1 MSGTPPYP
9 NRQRERIQNPRSV
22 RSSRTGGTAATAPSV
37 PCASAPATGEY
48 GEGVTEPA
56 RHMSPEEFRR
66 HGHEVVDW
74 IADYWTR
81 LPGLPVRS
89 PVAPGDVRALLPD
102 APPEHGEPVS
112 AIVADLDRV
121 VVPGLTHWQH
131 PGFLG
136 YFPANTSG
144 PSVLGDLV
152 SAGLGIQGM
161 SWVTSPAATEL
172 EQHVMDWLAGLLG
185 LPESFRSTG
194 TGGGVVQDSS
204 SGANLVAL
212 LAALHRASGGATVR
226 HGVESEEYTVYVSAE
241 THSSMEKAVRIAGL
255 GSDAVRIV
263 EVGDDL
269 AMRPGALAARLERDV
284 ARGLKPVLVCA
295 TVGTTSTT
303 AVDPLAALGP
313 ICQRFGVWL
322 HVDAAY
328 AGVSGLVPELRPL
341 QDGVEW
347 ADSYTTDAHKW
358 LLTGF
363 DATLF
368 WVADR
373 GALTGALAIL
383 PEYLRNA
390 ATDAGAVVDY
400 RDWQIELGRRFRALK
415 LWFVVRWY
423 GAEGLR
429 AHIRSGVALAQE
441 LAGWA
446 RADERFDVATAHPLS
461 LVCLRPH
468 WPEDVDA
475 DVATM
480 TLLERLNDGGEV
492 FLTHTT
498 VRGQVVLRVAV
509 GAPTTTR
516 AHVERAWQLLCENH
530 DWLSRDFAEQAAERA
545 RVAAE
550 QRAEAERQAAERAA
564 ERQAAERA
572 AERAAAE
579 ARLQAEQEAAA
590 QEAAAQEAAAQE
602 AAAHEVTPQEAPEQE
617 APERSP
623 EEPAG
628 GDEPAQVVAAAVEP
642 EPVGDAPLEV
652 PAAQDETAA
661 QAAAQAPLQAGQ

>member
-1 MSGTPPYP
+1 
-9 NRQRERIQNPRSV
+9 
-22 RSSRTGGTAATAPSV
+22 
-37 PCASAPATGEY
+37 
-48 GEGVTEPA
+48 
-56 RHMSPEEFRR
+56 MSPEQFRQ

-81 LPGLPVRS
+81 IGSLPVRS
-89 PVAPGDVRALLPD
+89 QVAPGEVRAALPTS
-102 APPEHGEPVS
+102 PPETGEPLS
-112 AIVADLDRV
+112 AVLADLDRV

-131 PGFLG
+131 PGFFG

-152 SAGLGIQGM
+152 SAGLGVQGM

-172 EQHVMDWLAGLLG
+172 EQHVMDWFAELLD
-185 LPESFRSTG
+185 LPASFRSTG
-194 TGGGVVQDSS
+194 TGGGVIQDSS

-212 LAALHRASGGATVR
+212 LAALHRASTGATVR
-226 HGVESEEYTVYVSAE
+226 HGVEPERATVYVSSE

-255 GSDAVRIV
+255 GTEAVRIV
-263 EVGDDL
+263 EVDGDL
-269 AMRPGALAARLERDV
+269 AMRPAALAARLERDV
-284 ARGLKPVLVCA
+284 ALGYRPVLVCA

-303 AVDPLAALGP
+303 AVDPLAAIGP
-313 ICQRFGVWL
+313 ICQKYGVWL

-328 AGVSGLVPELRPL
+328 AGVSAVVPELRPL
-341 QDGVEW
+341 QAGVEW

-373 GALTGALAIL
+373 AALTGALSIL

-390 ATDAGAVVDY
+390 ATEAGTVVDY

-429 AHIRSGVALAQE
+429 AHIRTHVALAQE

-446 RADERFDVATAHPLS
+446 ASDERFDVVAPHPFA
-461 LVCLRPH
+461 LVCLRPR
-468 WPEDVDA
+468 WSDDVDA

-498 VRGQVVLRVAV
+498 VGGRAVLRIAI
-509 GAPTTTR
+509 GAPTTTP
-516 AHVERAWQLLCENH
+516 AHVERVWTLLREGY
-530 DWLSRDFAEQAAERA
+530 DWLAADFAAVAAEQAATREAERA
-545 RVAAE
+545 
-550 QRAEAERQAAERAA
+550 RAEAERAEA
-564 ERQAAERA
+564 EARE
-572 AERAAAE
+572 AAE
-579 ARLQAEQEAAA
+579 A
-590 QEAAAQEAAAQE
+590 
-602 AAAHEVTPQEAPEQE
+602 
-617 APERSP
+617 
-623 EEPAG
+623 
-628 GDEPAQVVAAAVEP
+628 
-642 EPVGDAPLEV
+642 V
-652 PAAQDETAA
+652 P
-661 QAAAQAPLQAGQ
+661 APLQGPAASL

>member
-1 MSGTPPYP
+1 MTPEQF
-9 NRQRERIQNPRSV
+9 RQ
-22 RSSRTGGTAATAPSV
+22 
-37 PCASAPATGEY
+37 
-48 GEGVTEPA
+48 
-56 RHMSPEEFRR
+56 

-81 LPGLPVRS
+81 IGSFPVRS
-89 PVAPGDVRALLPD
+89 QVSPGDVRAALP
-102 APPEHGEPVS
+102 ASPPEQGEPLS
-112 AIVADLDRV
+112 AVLADLERV
-121 VVPGLTHWQH
+121 VLPGVTHWQH
-131 PGFLG
+131 PGFFG

-152 SAGLGIQGM
+152 SAGLGVQGM

-172 EQHVMDWLAGLLG
+172 EQHVLDWFAGLLG
-185 LPESFRSTG
+185 LPESFLSTG

-212 LAALHRASGGATVR
+212 LAALHRVSKGTTVR
-226 HGVESEEYTVYVSAE
+226 YGVEPDRATVYVSAE
-241 THSSMEKAVRIAGL
+241 THSSMEKAARIAGL

-263 EVGDDL
+263 EVDGDL
-269 AMRPGALAARLERDV
+269 AMRPASLKARLERDA
-284 ARGLKPVLVCA
+284 ARGFTPVLVCA

-303 AVDPLAALGP
+303 AIDPLAELGP
-313 ICQRFGVWL
+313 ICREAGVWL

-328 AGVSGLVPELRPL
+328 AGVSGVVPELREL
-341 QDGVEW
+341 QAGVEW

-373 GALTGALAIL
+373 AALTGALSIL

-390 ATDAGAVVDY
+390 ATEAGAVVDY

-415 LWFVVRWY
+415 LWFVLRWY

-429 AHIRSGVALAQE
+429 EHIRGHVALAQE
-441 LAGWA
+441 LAA
-446 RADERFDVATAHPLS
+446 RADADDRFDVVTKHPFS
-461 LVCLRPH
+461 LVCLKPR
-468 WPEDVDA
+468 WADGVDA

-498 VRGQVVLRVAV
+498 VGGQPVLRVAI
-509 GAPTTTR
+509 GAPATTQQ
-516 AHVERAWQLLCENH
+516 HVDRLWALLCENH
-530 DWLSRDFAEQAAERA
+530 DWLASDFAEVAAQRA
-545 RVAAE
+545 RE
-550 QRAEAERQAAERAA
+550 EAERRAEIERAA
-564 ERQAAERA
+564 EAARA
-572 AERAAAE
+572 
-579 ARLQAEQEAAA
+579 
-590 QEAAAQEAAAQE
+590 
-602 AAAHEVTPQEAPEQE
+602 
-617 APERSP
+617 
-623 EEPAG
+623 
-628 GDEPAQVVAAAVEP
+628 AAAVET
-642 EPVGDAPLEV
+642 

-661 QAAAQAPLQAGQ
+661 QAEAQEDLPPAEEHALGETE

>member
-1 MSGTPPYP
+1 MT
-9 NRQRERIQNPRSV
+9 
-22 RSSRTGGTAATAPSV
+22 
-37 PCASAPATGEY
+37 
-48 GEGVTEPA
+48 
-56 RHMSPEEFRR
+56 PEEFRR

-74 IADYWTR
+74 IADYWSR

-89 PVAPGDVRALLPD
+89 PAAPGDVRAALPD
-102 APPEHGEPVS
+102 AAPEHGEPVS
-112 AIVADLDRV
+112 AVLADLDRV

-131 PGFLG
+131 PGFFG

-152 SAGLGIQGM
+152 SAGLGVQGM

-172 EQHVMDWLAGLLG
+172 EQHVLDWFADLLG
-185 LPESFRSTG
+185 LPGSFRSTS

-226 HGVESEEYTVYVSAE
+226 SGVVTEEYTVYVSAE

-263 EVGDDL
+263 EVNDGL
-269 AMRPGALAARLERDV
+269 AMRPAALAARLERDV

-303 AVDPLAALGP
+303 AVDPLAELGP

-373 GALTGALAIL
+373 AALTGALAIL
-383 PEYLRNA
+383 PEYLRNSA
-390 ATDAGAVVDY
+390 SDAGAVVDY
-400 RDWQIELGRRFRALK
+400 RDWQVPLGRRFRALK
-415 LWFVVRWY
+415 LWFVLRWY

-446 RADERFDVATAHPLS
+446 DADERFDVAAAHPLS
-461 LVCLRPH
+461 LVCLRPL
-468 WPEDVDA
+468 WARDVDA

-498 VRGQVVLRVAV
+498 VRGQVVLRLAV

-516 AHVERAWQLLCENH
+516 AHVERAWQLLRENH
-530 DWLSRDFAEQAAERA
+530 DWLARDFAEQAAERA
-545 RVAAE
+545 RLAAE
-550 QRAEAERQAAERAA
+550 QRAAAEREAVQRAADRAAREAA
-564 ERQAAERA
+564 EREATEPEAAEPQIVDQAA
-572 AERAAAE
+572 
-579 ARLQAEQEAAA
+579 
-590 QEAAAQEAAAQE
+590 
-602 AAAHEVTPQEAPEQE
+602 PP
-617 APERSP
+617 P
-623 EEPAG
+623 
-628 GDEPAQVVAAAVEP
+628 VET
-642 EPVGDAPLEV
+642 
-652 PAAQDETAA
+652 PAAQDETAT
-661 QAAAQAPLQAGQ
+661 QAAAQAE

>member
-1 MSGTPPYP
+1 MSQPEPTPP
-9 NRQRERIQNPRSV
+9 
-22 RSSRTGGTAATAPSV
+22 AP
-37 PCASAPATGEY
+37 
-48 GEGVTEPA
+48 
-56 RHMSPEEFRR
+56 HMTPEQFRR

-81 LPGLPVRS
+81 VGSLPVRS
-89 PVAPGDVRALLPD
+89 PAVPGDVRAALP
-102 APPEHGEPVS
+102 AHPPEDGEPFGAVL
-112 AIVADLDRV
+112 ADLDRV
-121 VVPGLTHWQH
+121 VLPGVTHWQH

-152 SAGLGIQGM
+152 SAGLGVQGM

-172 EQHVMDWLAGLLG
+172 EQHLLDWFAGLLG
-185 LPESFRSTG
+185 LPEAFLSTG
-194 TGGGVVQDSS
+194 PGGGVVQDSS

-212 LAALHRASGGATVR
+212 LAALHRASGGGTVR
-226 HGVESEEYTVYVSAE
+226 GGVRPDEYTVYVSAE

-263 EVGDDL
+263 EVDGDL
-269 AMRPGALAARLERDV
+269 AMRPQSLRARLERDV
-284 ARGLKPVLVCA
+284 ARGYRPVLVCA

-303 AVDPLAALGP
+303 AVDPLAELGP
-313 ICQRFGVWL
+313 VCRDAGVWL

-328 AGVSGLVPELRPL
+328 AGVSAVVPELRGL
-341 QDGVEW
+341 QAGVEW

-373 GALTGALAIL
+373 AALTGALAIL

-390 ATDAGAVVDY
+390 ATDAGSVVDY

-415 LWFVVRWY
+415 LWFVLRWY

-429 AHIRSGVALAQE
+429 AHIRDGVALAQE

-446 RADERFDVATAHPLS
+446 AADERFEVAAPHPLS
-461 LVCLRPH
+461 LVCLRPR
-468 WPEDVDA
+468 WAEGVDA

-498 VRGQVVLRVAV
+498 VRGQVVLRVAI
-509 GAPTTTR
+509 GAPSTTR
-516 AHVERAWQLLCENH
+516 AHVERAWALLCEGH
-530 DWLSRDFAEQAAERA
+530 DWLAADFAESAAERA
-545 RVAAE
+545 RE
-550 QRAEAERQAAERAA
+550 EAERRAADERAREEAERA
-564 ERQAAERA
+564 R
-572 AERAAAE
+572 
-579 ARLQAEQEAAA
+579 
-590 QEAAAQEAAAQE
+590 
-602 AAAHEVTPQEAPEQE
+602 
-617 APERSP
+617 
-623 EEPAG
+623 
-628 GDEPAQVVAAAVEP
+628 AAAVET
-642 EPVGDAPLEV
+642 

-661 QAAAQAPLQAGQ
+661 QAGAQQDRLTPVPAGEDAARPEADGVVPEDAEADAGARGTGS

>member
-1 MSGTPPYP
+1 M
-9 NRQRERIQNPRSV
+9 PRVSAAG
-22 RSSRTGGTAATAPSV
+22 RPTAAKDAAGQYGGSV
-37 PCASAPATGEY
+37 TG
-48 GEGVTEPA
+48 
-56 RHMSPEEFRR
+56 HMTPEQFRQ

-81 LPGLPVRS
+81 IGSFPVRS
-89 PVAPGDVRALLPD
+89 QVSPGDVRASLPPT
-102 APPEHGEPVS
+102 APEQGERFS
-112 AIVADLDRV
+112 AVLADLDRV
-121 VVPGLTHWQH
+121 VLPGVTHWQH
-131 PGFLG
+131 PGFFG

-152 SAGLGIQGM
+152 SAGLGVQGM

-172 EQHVMDWLAGLLG
+172 EQHVMDWLADLMG

-194 TGGGVVQDSS
+194 SGGGVVQDSS

-212 LAALHRASGGATVR
+212 LAALHRASKGATLR
-226 HGVESEEYTVYVSAE
+226 HGVRPEDHTVYVSAE
-241 THSSMEKAVRIAGL
+241 THSSMEKAARIAGL
-255 GSDAVRIV
+255 GTDAIRIV
-263 EVGDDL
+263 EVDGDL

-284 ARGLKPVLVCA
+284 ARGYTPVLVCA

-303 AVDPLAALGP
+303 AIDPLAELGP

-328 AGVSGLVPELRPL
+328 AGVSAVAPELRAL
-341 QDGVEW
+341 QAGVEW

-373 GALTGALAIL
+373 AALTGALSIL

-390 ATDAGAVVDY
+390 ATDTGAVVDY

-429 AHIRSGVALAQE
+429 EHVRTHVALAQE

-446 RADERFDVATAHPLS
+446 EGDERFDVASPHPFS
-461 LVCLRPH
+461 LVCLRPR
-468 WPEDVDA
+468 WAAGIDA

-480 TLLERLNDGGEV
+480 TLLDRLNDGGEV

-498 VRGQVVLRVAV
+498 VDGAAVLRVAI
-509 GAPTTTR
+509 GAPATTR
-516 AHVERAWQLLCENH
+516 EHVERVWALLGEAH
-530 DWLSRDFAEQAAERA
+530 DWLARDFEEQAAER
-545 RVAAE
+545 
-550 QRAEAERQAAERAA
+550 RAA
-564 ERQAAERA
+564 ELREREAAEEQLRA
-572 AERAAAE
+572 RREAEARAAAATE
-579 ARLQAEQEAAA
+579 
-590 QEAAAQEAAAQE
+590 
-602 AAAHEVTPQEAPEQE
+602 
-617 APERSP
+617 
-623 EEPAG
+623 
-628 GDEPAQVVAAAVEP
+628 
-642 EPVGDAPLEV
+642 APLEAPAGEEPEQLV
-652 PAAQDETAA
+652 VPPAEVPSVETPAAGDESTTQATVQADLEPQPAEAQD
-661 QAAAQAPLQAGQ
+661 

>member
-1 MSGTPPYP
+1 MSQPEPTP
-9 NRQRERIQNPRSV
+9 
-22 RSSRTGGTAATAPSV
+22 
-37 PCASAPATGEY
+37 SAP
-48 GEGVTEPA
+48 
-56 RHMSPEEFRR
+56 HMTPEQFRR

-81 LPGLPVRS
+81 VGSLPVRS
-89 PVAPGDVRALLPD
+89 PLSPGDVRAALPE
-102 APPEHGEPVS
+102 APPEQGEPFGAVL
-112 AIVADLDRV
+112 ADLDRV

-131 PGFLG
+131 PGFLA

-152 SAGLGIQGM
+152 SAGLGVQGM

-172 EQHVMDWLAGLLG
+172 EQHVLDWFAGLLG
-185 LPESFRSTG
+185 LPEAFLSSG
-194 TGGGVVQDSS
+194 PGGGVVQDSS

-212 LAALHRASGGATVR
+212 LAALHRASGGGTVR
-226 HGVESEEYTVYVSAE
+226 GGVRPEEYTVYVSAE

-255 GSDAVRIV
+255 GSDAVRVV
-263 EVGDDL
+263 EVDGDL
-269 AMRPGALAARLERDV
+269 AMRPQSLRARLERDV
-284 ARGLKPVLVCA
+284 DRGSRPVLVCA

-303 AVDPLAALGP
+303 AVDPLAELGP
-313 ICQRFGVWL
+313 ICRDAGVWL

-328 AGVSGLVPELRPL
+328 AGVSAVAPELRGL
-341 QDGVEW
+341 QAGVEW

-373 GALTGALAIL
+373 AALTGALAIL

-415 LWFVVRWY
+415 LWFVLRWY

-429 AHIRSGVALAQE
+429 AHVRDGVALAQE

-446 RADERFDVATAHPLS
+446 DADDRFDVVAPHPLS
-461 LVCLRPH
+461 LVCLRPR
-468 WPEDVDA
+468 WAAGVDP

-516 AHVERAWQLLCENH
+516 AHVARAWTLLCEGH
-530 DWLSRDFAEQAAERA
+530 DWLAADFAESAAERA
-545 RVAAE
+545 RAD
-550 QRAEAERQAAERAA
+550 AER
-564 ERQAAERA
+564 
-572 AERAAAE
+572 RAAAAGAHGE
-579 ARLQAEQEAAA
+579 AR
-590 QEAAAQEAAAQE
+590 
-602 AAAHEVTPQEAPEQE
+602 V
-617 APERSP
+617 
-623 EEPAG
+623 
-628 GDEPAQVVAAAVEP
+628 
-642 EPVGDAPLEV
+642 EV

-661 QAAAQAPLQAGQ
+661 QAGAQQDLAPAGSVADPGRPEADGLVPEDADAAADAATAGGTGS

>member
-1 MSGTPPYP
+1 MTPEQF
-9 NRQRERIQNPRSV
+9 RQ
-22 RSSRTGGTAATAPSV
+22 
-37 PCASAPATGEY
+37 
-48 GEGVTEPA
+48 
-56 RHMSPEEFRR
+56 

-74 IADYWTR
+74 IADYWAR
-81 LPGLPVRS
+81 LQQDPGSLPVRS
-89 PVAPGDVRALLPD
+89 QVSPGDVRAALPAQ
-102 APPEHGEPVS
+102 APEQGEPFAAVL
-112 AIVADLDRV
+112 ADLDRV
-121 VVPGLTHWQH
+121 VLPGLTHWQH
-131 PGFLG
+131 PGFFG

-152 SAGLGIQGM
+152 SAGLGVQGM

-172 EQHVMDWLAGLLG
+172 EQHVMDWLAELLG

-212 LAALHRASGGATVR
+212 LAALHRASKGATLR
-226 HGVESEEYTVYVSAE
+226 HGVLPEEYTVYVSAQ
-241 THSSMEKAVRIAGL
+241 THSSMEKAARIAGL
-255 GSDAVRIV
+255 GTESIRVV
-263 EVGDDL
+263 EVDDEL

-284 ARGLKPVLVCA
+284 ARGFTPVLVCA

-303 AVDPLAALGP
+303 AIDPLAELGP
-313 ICQRFGVWL
+313 VCQRFGVWL

-328 AGVSGLVPELRPL
+328 AGVSAVAPELRAL
-341 QDGVEW
+341 QAGVEW

-373 GALTGALAIL
+373 AALTGALSIL

-415 LWFVVRWY
+415 LWFVLRWY

-429 AHIRSGVALAQE
+429 EHVRAHVALAQE

-446 RADERFDVATAHPLS
+446 ASDERFDVVAPHPLS
-461 LVCLRPH
+461 LVCLRPR
-468 WPEDVDA
+468 WADGVDA

-498 VRGQVVLRVAV
+498 VGGAAVLRVAI
-509 GAPTTTR
+509 GAPATTR
-516 AHVERAWQLLCENH
+516 AHVERVWALLVEGH
-530 DWLSRDFAEQAAERA
+530 DWLANDFAELARERREAERRERADAERAAAEQAA
-545 RVAAE
+545 AE
-550 QRAEAERQAAERAA
+550 QA
-564 ERQAAERA
+564 A

-579 ARLQAEQEAAA
+579 QAAA
-590 QEAAAQEAAAQE
+590 ERAVAERATSDHAAA
-602 AAAHEVTPQEAPEQE
+602 
-617 APERSP
+617 ER
-623 EEPAG
+623 
-628 GDEPAQVVAAAVEP
+628 AVET
-642 EPVGDAPLEV
+642 
-652 PAAQDETAA
+652 PAAQDETAEQAVA
-661 QAAAQAPLQAGQ
+661 QADLDGGPAQG

>member
-1 MSGTPPYP
+1 MTPEQF
-9 NRQRERIQNPRSV
+9 RQ
-22 RSSRTGGTAATAPSV
+22 
-37 PCASAPATGEY
+37 
-48 GEGVTEPA
+48 
-56 RHMSPEEFRR
+56 

-81 LPGLPVRS
+81 VGSLPVRS
-89 PVAPGDVRALLPD
+89 PAAPGDVRAALPD
-102 APPEHGEPVS
+102 APPERGEPFDAVL
-112 AIVADLDRV
+112 ADLDRV

-131 PGFLG
+131 PGFFG

-152 SAGLGIQGM
+152 SSGLGVQGM

-172 EQHVMDWLAGLLG
+172 EQHVMDWFAGLLG
-185 LPESFRSTG
+185 LPESFLSSS

-212 LAALHRASGGATVR
+212 LAALHRASKGATVR
-226 HGVESEEYTVYVSAE
+226 HGVLPEEYTVYVSAE

-263 EVGDDL
+263 EVEDDL
-269 AMRPGALAARLERDV
+269 AMRPQALAARLERDV
-284 ARGLKPVLVCA
+284 ARGFTPVLVCA

-303 AVDPLAALGP
+303 AIDPLAELGP
-313 ICQRFGVWL
+313 ICREADVWL

-328 AGVSGLVPELRPL
+328 AGVSAVVPELREL
-341 QDGVEW
+341 QAGVEW

-373 GALTGALAIL
+373 AALTGALAIL

-390 ATDAGAVVDY
+390 ATDAGTVVDF

-429 AHIRSGVALAQE
+429 AHIRSHVALAQE
-441 LAGWA
+441 LAAWA
-446 RADERFDVATAHPLS
+446 DADDRFDVVAPHPLS
-461 LVCLRPH
+461 LVCLRPR
-468 WPEDVDA
+468 WAAAVDP

-498 VRGQVVLRVAV
+498 VGGRVVLRVAV

-516 AHVERAWQLLCENH
+516 AHVERLWALLRENH
-530 DWLSRDFAEQAAERA
+530 DWLAADFAEIAAQRA
-545 RVAAE
+545 RE
-550 QRAEAERQAAERAA
+550 EDQRRAEAARA
-564 ERQAAERA
+564 
-572 AERAAAE
+572 
-579 ARLQAEQEAAA
+579 
-590 QEAAAQEAAAQE
+590 
-602 AAAHEVTPQEAPEQE
+602 
-617 APERSP
+617 
-623 EEPAG
+623 
-628 GDEPAQVVAAAVEP
+628 
-642 EPVGDAPLEV
+642 
-652 PAAQDETAA
+652 
-661 QAAAQAPLQAGQ
+661 

>member
-1 MSGTPPYP
+1 MTPE
-9 NRQRERIQNPRSV
+9 Q
-22 RSSRTGGTAATAPSV
+22 
-37 PCASAPATGEY
+37 
-48 GEGVTEPA
+48 
-56 RHMSPEEFRR
+56 FRR

-74 IADYWTR
+74 IADYWAR
-81 LPGLPVRS
+81 IGSLPVRS
-89 PVAPGDVRALLPD
+89 PVSPGDVRAALPS
-102 APPEHGEPVS
+102 APPEDGEPFGAVL
-112 AIVADLDRV
+112 ADLDRV

-152 SAGLGIQGM
+152 SAGLGVQGM

-172 EQHVMDWLAGLLG
+172 EQHVLDWFAGLLG
-185 LPESFRSTG
+185 LPETFLSTG
-194 TGGGVVQDSS
+194 PGGGVVQDSS

-212 LAALHRASGGATVR
+212 LAALHRAGGGETVR
-226 HGVESEEYTVYVSAE
+226 HGVRPDEYTVYVSAE

-255 GSDAVRIV
+255 GSDAVRVV
-263 EVGDDL
+263 EVDGDL
-269 AMRPGALAARLERDV
+269 AMRPQSLRARLERDV
-284 ARGLKPVLVCA
+284 ARGYRPVLVCA

-303 AVDPLAALGP
+303 AVDPLAELGP
-313 ICQRFGVWL
+313 VCRDAGVWL

-328 AGVSGLVPELRPL
+328 AGVSAVAPELRGL
-341 QDGVEW
+341 QAGVEW

-373 GALTGALAIL
+373 AALTGALAIL

-390 ATDAGAVVDY
+390 ATDAGSVVDY

-415 LWFVVRWY
+415 LWFVLRWY

-446 RADERFDVATAHPLS
+446 DADDRFDVVVPHPLS
-461 LVCLRPH
+461 LVCLRPR
-468 WPEDVDA
+468 WPEGVDA

-498 VRGQVVLRVAV
+498 VRGQVVLRVAI

-516 AHVERAWQLLCENH
+516 AHVERAWALLCEGH
-530 DWLSRDFAEQAAERA
+530 DWLAADFAESAAERA
-545 RVAAE
+545 RE
-550 QRAEAERQAAERAA
+550 QAERRAAAERAR
-564 ERQAAERA
+564 EDAAREEA
-572 AERAAAE
+572 VRAAA
-579 ARLQAEQEAAA
+579 LQ
-590 QEAAAQEAAAQE
+590 
-602 AAAHEVTPQEAPEQE
+602 P
-617 APERSP
+617 
-623 EEPAG
+623 
-628 GDEPAQVVAAAVEP
+628 VET
-642 EPVGDAPLEV
+642 

-661 QAAAQAPLQAGQ
+661 QAHAQEDLTPPETAPQAEADHPEADGVVPVRDETDAGARGTGS